1 MRVYCSAFSNVL
13 YLKGFFDRYG
23 MFLSE
28 LFGTET
34 IFAENNGIGCCNLYF
49 SYGSS
54 RTCIFTVI
62 VGNILTQKDTQ
73 NLLDDC
79 VILNTYNH
87 YFAQKKMF
95 KSIQIACGMK
105 CYDNR
110 FEMALR
116 CKEDIVNKKVQFID
130 SLMIDELVRANT
142 KAEKDLKSAFTQNF
156 YSYNFIFTKLKE
168 DLAKRI

>member
-1 MRVYCSAFSNVL
+1 
-13 YLKGFFDRYG
+13 
-23 MFLSE
+23 
-28 LFGTET
+28 
-34 IFAENNGIGCCNLYF
+34 
-49 SYGSS
+49 
-54 RTCIFTVI
+54 
-62 VGNILTQKDTQ
+62 
-73 NLLDDC
+73 
-79 VILNTYNH
+79 
-87 YFAQKKMF
+87 MF

-156 YSYNFIFTKLKE
+156 YLYNFIFTKLKE

>member
-1 MRVYCSAFSNVL
+1 MICGTAKLIDNSTNKIRANRERQERFRPYMPGTKRFKRYACYCSVFSNVL

-62 VGNILTQKDTQ
+62 VGNILTKKDTQ

-87 YFAQKKMF
+87 YFVQKK
-95 KSIQIACGMK
+95 
-105 CYDNR
+105 D
-110 FEMALR
+110 
-116 CKEDIVNKKVQFID
+116 V
-130 SLMIDELVRANT
+130 
-142 KAEKDLKSAFTQNF
+142 
-156 YSYNFIFTKLKE
+156 
-168 DLAKRI
+168 